1 MSQLELQLIKK
12 QIQDAFL
19 QRFSPVLLDLY
30 ANPANRPSNAHQLNA
45 FLYFYLRTRACAD
58 TKECLTEDALEDI
71 TRAAEIVEVTG
82 QREILSTWIEQ
93 SNEFLKDRIVRPD
106 SSIGADEQK
115 ILVIT
120 DETEGNK
127 NVT

>member
-1 MSQLELQLIKK
+1 MDPIDFNKIKASKKVKQLIAELQE
-12 QIQDAFL
+12 
-19 QRFSPVLLDLY
+19 RLL
-30 ANPANRPSNAHQLNA
+30 
-45 FLYFYLRTRACAD
+45 
-58 TKECLTEDALEDI
+58 LTEDALEDI

-93 SNEFLKDRIVRPD
+93 SNEFLKNRIVRPD

-120 DETEGNK
+120 DETEDNK
-127 NVT
+127 DAT